1 MSLDL
6 ARPKSSHEIERKFLV
21 KKLPPNLDGYENRQI
36 EQGYLAVKRDGTQV
50 RLRKSGDEHSL
61 TVKRGR
67 GLKRHEWEI
76 QLEPEQFKEL
86 WTATEGRR
94 LRKKRYDVA
103 YRDHTI
109 EIDVYDGSNKGLVVA
124 EVEFD
129 DEAQCKNFEPPDWF
143 GREVS
148 GKARY
153 SNVTLARE

>member
-1 MSLDL
+1 MPVDL

-21 KKLPPNLDGYENRQI
+21 KELPSNLGEYENRQI

-50 RLRKSGDEHSL
+50 RLRKSGSEYSL

-76 QLEPEQFKEL
+76 PLEPEQFKEL
-86 WTATEGRR
+86 WSATEGRR
-94 LRKKRYDVA
+94 LRKKRYDVP
-103 YRDHTI
+103 YGDDTI

-129 DEAQCKNFEPPDWF
+129 DEAQCKNFKPPDWF

-148 GKARY
+148 GEARY
-153 SNVTLARE
+153 SNVKLARE

>member
-1 MSLDL
+1 MPLDL
-6 ARPKSSHEIERKFLV
+6 APPKSSHEIERKFLV
-21 KKLPPNLDGYENRQI
+21 KKLPSNLDECESRRI

-94 LRKKRYDVA
+94 LRKKRYDVP